1 MSRRT
6 PVTVDP
12 KAAAALAAFAQ
23 PIYAQGEEVATLALP
38 IGGRANQHG
47 AGIELHDAT
56 GEALGVIRRVEV
68 ARAICAAVNK
78 GVVRAAQ

>member
-1 MSRRT
+1 MTRRT
-6 PVTVDP
+6 TVTADP

-23 PIYAQGEEVATLALP
+23 PIYAQAEEVATLALP

-47 AGIELHDAT
+47 PGIELHDAT

-68 ARAICAAVNK
+68 ARAICKAVNA
-78 GVVRAAQ
+78 GAAQ